1 MSADQPLTAYQI
13 ERPGARTIT
22 LKLTPGA
29 ALDWERAGNTVTPVD
44 ELAGPQYHG
53 TTAQEVATILAGVPA
68 SDGTDIQVP
77 TTSDVPTPPQAQDA
91 PDAVP
96 DPAPARGR
104 RRKPKPAAPVE
115 DVPVEDTDW

>member
-1 MSADQPLTAYQI
+1 MSADQPLNEYQI

-53 TTAQEVATILAGVPA
+53 TTAQEVAT
-68 SDGTDIQVP
+68 
-77 TTSDVPTPPQAQDA
+77 PPQAQDA

>member
-1 MSADQPLTAYQI
+1 MSADQPTEYQI

-53 TTAQEVATILAGVPA
+53 TTAQEVATIPA

-104 RRKPKPAAPVE
+104 RKPKPAAPVE